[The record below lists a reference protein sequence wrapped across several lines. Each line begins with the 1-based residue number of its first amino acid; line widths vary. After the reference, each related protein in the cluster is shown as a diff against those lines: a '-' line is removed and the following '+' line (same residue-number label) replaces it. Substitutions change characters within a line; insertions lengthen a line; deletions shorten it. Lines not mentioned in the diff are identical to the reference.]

1 MCQQPSLPQ
10 HPKPGR
16 QTHAGCGIASV
27 LWDSAASETLN
38 DIMLTSVAAQMTAAP
53 QSKPIQ
59 TIREVRALHC
69 LLSDQFAPPL
79 P

>member
-10 HPKPGR
+10 HPKPQR

-27 LWDSAASETLN
+27 LWDSAASDTLN
-38 DIMLTSVAAQMTAAP
+38 DIMLTGLATHPKAAP

-59 TIREVRALHC
+59 TIKEVRGAV
-69 LLSDQFAPPL
+69 L
-79 P
+79 PIV

>member
-10 HPKPGR
+10 HPKPQL

-27 LWDSAASETLN
+27 LWDSAASDTLN
-38 DIMLTSVAAQMTAAP
+38 DIMLTGELKASL

-59 TIREVRALHC
+59 TMREVRAPHC
-69 LLSDQFAPPL
+69 LLSDHLPPAL
-79 P
+79 A